1 MVKSPTEL
9 SENIVIEAF
18 QLGFMQRALVA
29 GVLIACLCALFS
41 VFVLLK
47 RLSFIGVG
55 ISHSAFGGVALG
67 FLLGMNPTITAVL
80 FSGAI
85 ALLIGFI
92 NRQGKLHED
101 TAIGIFFALTMALG
115 IVFIGL
121 SRRYNVDLFGYLFG
135 NILAITRGDL
145 VLMLVLAPLV
155 FALVLSL
162 FKELL
167 FLSFDEQV
175 AQVSGVAV
183 SAVYYVFLLAMA
195 ITIVIAI
202 KLIGIVLVSA
212 LLVLPAATARQLTDN
227 YRGLVLYSVIIG
239 VISTVVGLILSYQ
252 LNLAS
257 GATIVLFAGL
267 LFFVS
272 LLYARVKERR

>member
-1 MVKSPTEL
+1 
-9 SENIVIEAF
+9 
-18 QLGFMQRALVA
+18 MQRALVA
-29 GVLIACLCALFS
+29 GIFIAALCALFS
-41 VFVLLK
+41 VFVVLK

-67 FLLGMNPTITAVL
+67 FLLGIDPTITAVL

-85 ALLIGFI
+85 ALFIGFI

-115 IVFIGL
+115 IIFIGL

-135 NILAITRGDL
+135 NILAVTRGDL
-145 VLMLVLAPLV
+145 ALVLVLAPLV
-155 FALVLSL
+155 FALLLSF

-167 FLSFDEQV
+167 FLSFDEEV

-183 SAVYYVFLLAMA
+183 SPVYYLFLLAMA
-195 ITIVIAI
+195 VTIVIAI

-212 LLVLPAATARQLTDN
+212 LLVLPAATARQLTEN
-227 YRGLVLYSVIIG
+227 YRGLVLCSVGLG
-239 VISTVVGLILSYQ
+239 VICTVAGLFLSYQ
-252 LNLAS
+252 LDLAS
-257 GATIVLFAGL
+257 GATIVLFSGA
-267 LFFVS
+267 LFFAS
-272 LLYARVKERR
+272 LIYARLRELV

>member
-1 MVKSPTEL
+1 M
-9 SENIVIEAF
+9 IEAF

-80 FSGAI
+80 FSGSI

-183 SAVYYVFLLAMA
+183 SPVYYVFLLAMA
-195 ITIVIAI
+195 ITIIIAI

-227 YRGLVLYSVIIG
+227 YRGLVLYSVVIG
-239 VISTVVGLILSYQ
+239 VISTVAGLILSYQ

-257 GATIVLFAGL
+257 GATIVLFAGM
-267 LFFVS
+267 LFFAS

>member
-1 MVKSPTEL
+1 M
-9 SENIVIEAF
+9 VIETF

-29 GVLIACLCALFS
+29 GIFIAALCALFS
-41 VFVLLK
+41 VFVVLK

-67 FLLGMNPTITAVL
+67 FLLGVDPTLTAVL

-85 ALLIGFI
+85 ALFIGFI

-145 VLMLVLAPLV
+145 WLVLVLAPLV

-167 FLSFDEQV
+167 FLSFDEEV

-183 SAVYYVFLLAMA
+183 SPVYYFFLLAMA
-195 ITIVIAI
+195 VTIVIAI
-202 KLIGIVLVSA
+202 KLIGIILVSA
-212 LLVLPAATARQLTDN
+212 LLVLPAATARQLTES
-227 YRGLVLYSVIIG
+227 YRHLVLYSVLIG
-239 VISTVVGLILSYQ
+239 VISTVAGLFLSYQ
-252 LNLAS
+252 LDLAS
-257 GATIVLFAGL
+257 GATIVLFAGA
-267 LFFVS
+267 LFFTS
-272 LLYARVKERR
+272 LLYARLRSCL

>member
-1 MVKSPTEL
+1 
-9 SENIVIEAF
+9 VINAF

-29 GVLIACLCALFS
+29 GLLIAGLCALFS
-41 VFVLLK
+41 VFVVLK

-67 FLLGMNPTITAVL
+67 FLLGIDPTLTAVL
-80 FSGAI
+80 FSGAV

-92 NRQGKLHED
+92 NRQGRLHED
-101 TAIGIFFALTMALG
+101 TTIGIFFALTMALG
-115 IVFIGL
+115 ILFIGL
-121 SRRYNVDLFGYLFG
+121 SGRYNVDLFGYLFG
-135 NILAITRGDL
+135 NILAITRRDL
-145 VLMLVLAPLV
+145 FLVLATAPV
-155 FALVLSL
+155 IFALVLSL

-167 FLSFDEQV
+167 FLSFDEEV

-183 SAVYYVFLLAMA
+183 VPVYYFFLLAMA

-212 LLVLPAATARQLTDN
+212 LLVLPAATARQLTMN
-227 YRGLVLYSVIIG
+227 YRGMMLWSIG
-239 VISTVVGLILSYQ
+239 LATFSTLSGLLLSYQ

-257 GATIVLFAGL
+257 GATIVLFAGA
-267 LFFVS
+267 LFFLS
-272 LLYARVKERR
+272 LGYHRLRGMR

>member
-1 MVKSPTEL
+1 M
-9 SENIVIEAF
+9 IEAF

-29 GVLIACLCALFS
+29 GILIAGLCALFS
-41 VFVLLK
+41 VFVVLK

-67 FLLGMNPTITAVL
+67 FLLGIDPTLTAIL
-80 FSGAI
+80 FSGTI
-85 ALLIGFI
+85 ALLIGFLT
-92 NRQGKLHED
+92 RQGRLHED

-115 IVFIGL
+115 ILFIGL

-145 VLMLVLAPLV
+145 VLILVLAPV
-155 FALVLSL
+155 IFGLVLSL

-167 FLSFDEQV
+167 FLSFDEEV

-183 SAVYYVFLLAMA
+183 SPIYYFFLLAMA
-195 ITIVIAI
+195 MTIVIAI

-212 LLVLPAATARQLTDN
+212 LLVLPAATARQLTAN
-227 YRGLVLYSVIIG
+227 YRGLVLYSVAIG
-239 VISTVVGLILSYQ
+239 VISTVAGLFLSYQ

-257 GATIVLFAGL
+257 GATIVLFAGA
-267 LFFVS
+267 LFFTS
-272 LLYARVKERR
+272 LFYARLKEVQ

>member
-1 MVKSPTEL
+1 MV
-9 SENIVIEAF
+9 SEVF

-29 GVLIACLCALFS
+29 GIFIAALCALFS
-41 VFVLLK
+41 VFVVLK

-67 FLLGMNPTITAVL
+67 FLLGVDPTITAVL

-85 ALLIGFI
+85 ALFIGFI
-92 NRQGKLHED
+92 NRQGRLHED
-101 TAIGIFFALTMALG
+101 TAIWIFFALTMALG

-135 NILAITRGDL
+135 NILAVTRGDL
-145 VLMLVLAPLV
+145 VLVLALAPLV
-155 FALVLSL
+155 FGLVLSL

-167 FLSFDEQV
+167 FLSFDEEV

-183 SAVYYVFLLAMA
+183 SPVYYFFLLAMA
-195 ITIVIAI
+195 VTIVIAI

-212 LLVLPAATARQLTDN
+212 LLVLPAATARQLTEN
-227 YRGLVLYSVIIG
+227 YRELVLYSVAIG
-239 VISTVVGLILSYQ
+239 VISTVAGLFLSYQ

-257 GATIVLFAGL
+257 GATIVLFSGV
-267 LFFVS
+267 LFFAS
-272 LLYARVKERR
+272 LLYARLRNLL

>member
-67 FLLGMNPTITAVL
+67 FLLGMNPTITAVI

-155 FALVLSL
+155 FVLILSL

-183 SAVYYVFLLAMA
+183 SPIYYVFLLAMA
-195 ITIVIAI
+195 ITIIIAI

-227 YRGLVLYSVIIG
+227 YRGLVLYSVVIG
-239 VISTVVGLILSYQ
+239 VISTVAGLILSYQ

-267 LFFVS
+267 LFFTS
-272 LLYARVKERR
+272 LLYARLKERR

>member
-1 MVKSPTEL
+1 M
-9 SENIVIEAF
+9 IEAF
-18 QLGFMQRALVA
+18 QLGFMQRALMA
-29 GVLIACLCALFS
+29 GILIACLCALFS
-41 VFVLLK
+41 VFVVLK

-67 FLLGMNPTITAVL
+67 FLLGINPTITAVI

-85 ALLIGFI
+85 ALLIGLI
-92 NRQGKLHED
+92 NRRGRLYED

-135 NILAITRGDL
+135 NILAVTRGDL
-145 VLMLVLAPLV
+145 LLVVILAPTV
-155 FALVLSL
+155 FLLILSL

-167 FLSFDEQV
+167 FLSFDEEV

-183 SAVYYVFLLAMA
+183 SPVYYLFLLAMA

-212 LLVLPAATARQLTDN
+212 LLVFPAATARQFTNN
-227 YRGLVLYSVIIG
+227 YRGMVLYSVAVG
-239 VISTVVGLILSYQ
+239 VISTILGLFLSYQ
-252 LNLAS
+252 LDLAS
-257 GATIVLFAGL
+257 GATIVLFAGA
-267 LFFVS
+267 LFFIS
-272 LLYARVKERR
+272 LFCARLRGLR

>member
-1 MVKSPTEL
+1 
-9 SENIVIEAF
+9 VIEAF
-18 QLGFMQRALVA
+18 QLGFMQRALIA
-29 GVLIACLCALFS
+29 GIFIACLCALFS
-41 VFVLLK
+41 VFVVLK

-67 FLLGMNPTITAVL
+67 FLLGINPTVTAII
-80 FSGAI
+80 FSGGI

-92 NRQGKLHED
+92 NRRGRLHED

-135 NILAITRGDL
+135 NILAVTAGDL
-145 VLMLVLAPLV
+145 LLVVILAPTV
-155 FALVLSL
+155 FLLILSL

-167 FLSFDEQV
+167 FLSFDEEV

-183 SAVYYVFLLAMA
+183 SPVYYLFLLAMA

-212 LLVLPAATARQLTDN
+212 LLVLPTATARQFTDN
-227 YRGLVLYSVIIG
+227 YRGLVLYSVAIG
-239 VISTVVGLILSYQ
+239 VISTVLGLFLSYQ
-252 LNLAS
+252 LDLAS
-257 GATIVLFAGL
+257 GATIVLLAGA
-267 LFFVS
+267 LFFIS
-272 LLYARVKERR
+272 LLRARLGELR

>member
-1 MVKSPTEL
+1 M
-9 SENIVIEAF
+9 IEAF
-18 QLGFMQRALVA
+18 QLGFMQRALLA
-29 GVLIACLCALFS
+29 GILIACLCALFS
-41 VFVLLK
+41 VFVVLK

-67 FLLGMNPTITAVL
+67 YLLDLDATFTAIL
-80 FSGAI
+80 FCATV

-92 NRQGKLHED
+92 NRQGRLHED

-115 IVFIGL
+115 IIFIGL
-121 SRRYNVDLFGYLFG
+121 SGRYNVDLFGYLFG
-135 NILAITRGDL
+135 NILAIAPRDL
-145 VLMLVLAPLV
+145 LLILGIAPVV

-167 FLSFDEQV
+167 FLSFDEEV

-183 SAVYYVFLLAMA
+183 APVYYFFLLAMA
-195 ITIVIAI
+195 VTIVIAI

-212 LLVLPAATARQLTDN
+212 LLVLPAATARQFTDS
-227 YRGLVLYSVIIG
+227 YRMLVLYSVAVG
-239 VISTVVGLILSYQ
+239 VVSTVLGLFLSYQ

-257 GATIVLFAGL
+257 GATIVLLAGL
-267 LFFVS
+267 LFFLS
-272 LLYARVKERR
+272 LFWARLRSLR

>member
-1 MVKSPTEL
+1 
-9 SENIVIEAF
+9 
-18 QLGFMQRALVA
+18 MQRALVA

-135 NILAITRGDL
+135 NILAITRADL

-155 FALVLSL
+155 FALILSL

-183 SAVYYVFLLAMA
+183 SSVYYVFLLAMA
-195 ITIVIAI
+195 ITIIIAI

-227 YRGLVLYSVIIG
+227 YRGLVLYSVVIG
-239 VISTVVGLILSYQ
+239 VISTVAGLILSYQ

-272 LLYARVKERR
+272 LLYARLKERR

>member
-1 MVKSPTEL
+1 M
-9 SENIVIEAF
+9 IDAF

-29 GVLIACLCALFS
+29 GVLIAGLCALFS
-41 VFVLLK
+41 FFVVLK

-67 FLLGMNPTITAVL
+67 FLLGIHPTITAII
-80 FSGAI
+80 FSAAV

-92 NRQGKLHED
+92 NRRGRLYED

-115 IVFIGL
+115 ILFIGL
-121 SRRYNVDLFGYLFG
+121 SGRYNVDLFGYLFG
-135 NILAITRGDL
+135 NILAVTRGDL
-145 VLMLVLAPLV
+145 ILVLIAVPLIFV
-155 FALVLSL
+155 LVLSS

-167 FLSFDEQV
+167 FLCFDEEV

-183 SAVYYVFLLAMA
+183 STVYYLFLLAMA

-212 LLVLPAATARQLTDN
+212 LLVLPAAAARHLTDG
-227 YRGLVLYSVIIG
+227 YRRMILCSVAVG
-239 VISTVVGLILSYQ
+239 VSSTVAGLLLSYH

-257 GATIVLFAGL
+257 GATIVLLAGI
-267 LFFVS
+267 LFVLS
-272 LLYARVKERR
+272 LLYSRLRAIG